1 MQPCIAPRTSAVIA
15 WNKAERVGDVRI
27 RYANALPAITVAFP
41 MRALF
46 SVLLLVVLAGCSTG
60 LRIDR
65 SHPSAN
71 QDNRIQ
77 FVVLHYT
84 NASLERSLA
93 LLTHGEVSAHY
104 LIGDGPA
111 TVYQLVDENRRAWHA
126 GDSQWDGRTWLNSS
140 SIGIE
145 IVNPGFDTT
154 PTGRVWYP
162 YSEAQIQSLI
172 ALLKDIVKRNNI
184 NPRYIIGHS
193 DIAPLCKLDPGPLF
207 PWKRLADA
215 GLGVWPEA
223 NAVARQQAYFNANP
237 PTIGWYQQELARFGY
252 AIEQTGQL
260 DVATR
265 HVIAAFQMRF
275 RPQRFDGTPDAQTAA
290 MLQVVN
296 RMR

>member
-1 MQPCIAPRTSAVIA
+1 
-15 WNKAERVGDVRI
+15 VRI

-154 PTGRVWYP
+154 PNGRVWYP

-193 DIAPLCKLDPGPLF
+193 DIAPLRKLDPGPLI

>member
-1 MQPCIAPRTSAVIA
+1 MLSTLKKS
-15 WNKAERVGDVRI
+15 
-27 RYANALPAITVAFP
+27 LIT
-41 MRALF
+41 
-46 SVLLLVVLAGCSTG
+46 LLLLTVAGCSTG

-93 LLTHGEVSAHY
+93 LLTHGEVSSHY

-111 TVYQLVDENRRAWHA
+111 TVYQLVDESRRAWHA
-126 GDSQWDGRTWLNSS
+126 GDSQWQGRTWLNSS

-145 IVNPGFDTT
+145 IVNAGFTDT
-154 PTGRVWYP
+154 PAGRVWHP

-172 ALLKDIVKRNNI
+172 ALLKDIVKRNGI
-184 NPRYIIGHS
+184 EPRHIIGHS
-193 DIAPLCKLDPGPLF
+193 DIAPLRKQDPGPLF

-215 GLGVWPEA
+215 GLGVWPDA
-223 NAVARQQAYFNANP
+223 SSVVRQQAYFEVNP
-237 PTIGWYQQELARFGY
+237 PTVGWYQQALARFGY
-252 AIEQTGQL
+252 AIEQTGVL
-260 DVATR
+260 DVQTR

-275 RPQRFDGTPDAQTAA
+275 RPQRFDGQPDAQTAA
-290 MLQVVN
+290 MLEVLN